1 MNLIKIAKI
10 TSNYPKKQNFCDT
23 LKCQPKDEHML
34 HVHWIFTKYIF
45 LEIKATKSLS
55 HAYKHSCQNNKITER
70 KNIKKTLEIFRFYD
84 NEGTIYCNN
93 VVSFKIVVRE
103 IKKINSIVTS
113 SFNKC
118 MFHFILIVCSIVFHA
133 IVQNIGNAIFESF
146 QSRQI
151 FFCTKNSK
159 NSYQFLKSL
168 VDHSLISAF
177 QPSNPTKTL
186 PTSPQYALKFPIT
199 KNESALNLK

>member
-1 MNLIKIAKI
+1 
-10 TSNYPKKQNFCDT
+10 
-23 LKCQPKDEHML
+23 ML

-93 VVSFKIVVRE
+93 VASFKIVVRE

-151 FFCTKNSK
+151 FFCTKIKKENFFVDVNKNFHLKIFFFCRKIKSFYFVHILWSK
-159 NSYQFLKSL
+159 KAR
-168 VDHSLISAF
+168 D
-177 QPSNPTKTL
+177 
-186 PTSPQYALKFPIT
+186 KFIG
-199 KNESALNLK
+199 KFDC